1 MNICRRCGRK
11 LRGLKSVER
20 GYGPVCYRKEE
31 LDQAFGGGIDLPKP
45 EAQCPGQ
52 MEISDYPGF
61 VPEGSEDDG
70 KVEDD
75 LSTAETAPAG
85 A

>member
-31 LDQAFGGGIDLPKP
+31 LEQAFGGGSDLPKP
-45 EAQCPGQ
+45 EVQCPGQ
-52 MEISDYPGF
+52 MGIADYPGF
-61 VPEGSEDDG
+61 MPDGSKDDG
-70 KVEDD
+70 KVADD
-75 LSTAETAPAG
+75 VVAAETAPAG